1 VILFHLIHLT
11 KKATMRKLLF
21 LFSLTLFILMTQLTV
36 SAQTSK
42 PYSEGPVWNVQFVK
56 TKPGMATLYLKNL
69 SDGWIK
75 VMNEAKTEGLVLDYK
90 VISGMPGSKDDWDL
104 MLMYELKNHA
114 AEDGLSDKMES
125 IRNKLF
131 GSEDVQQKSA
141 VARNDLREL
150 LGGKSTQELIFK

>member
-1 VILFHLIHLT
+1 MKKILF
-11 KKATMRKLLF
+11 F
-21 LFSLTLFILMTQLTV
+21 FSLTLFILMTQLTV
-36 SAQTSK
+36 IAQTSK

-75 VMNEAKTEGLVLDYK
+75 VMNEAKTEGLILDYK
-90 VISGMPGSKDDWDL
+90 VFSGMPGSKDDWDL

-125 IRNKLF
+125 MRNKLF
-131 GSEDVQQKSA
+131 GCEDVQQKSA

>member
-1 VILFHLIHLT
+1 MKKILF
-11 KKATMRKLLF
+11 F
-21 LFSLTLFILMTQLTV
+21 FSLTLFILMTQLTV
-36 SAQTSK
+36 TAQTSK

-75 VMNEAKTEGLVLDYK
+75 VMNEAKTEGLILDYK
-90 VISGMPGSKDDWDL
+90 VFSGMPGSKDDWDL